1 MIFYGRKAKSDKNDI
16 LFSEIVRMPGKCVRC
31 GKTSSLTCAHIM
43 KRRYYSTRFEFRNA
57 ICLCLGCHSWFDTHM
72 ITDLLFSPKKR
83 VLDAAD
89 ESYTFLVEKLGYTWD
104 ELTILYAKSKQH
116 FTGYAYKKDQIY
128 IGLKELRGEMMET
141 VAVRKSSEY

>member
-1 MIFYGRKAKSDKNDI
+1 
-16 LFSEIVRMPGKCVRC
+16 
-31 GKTSSLTCAHIM
+31 
-43 KRRYYSTRFEFRNA
+43 
-57 ICLCLGCHSWFDTHM
+57 M

-89 ESYTFLVEKLGYTWD
+89 ESYTFLVKKLGYAWD

-128 IGLKELRGEMMET
+128 IGLKELRGEMMEK
-141 VAVRKSSEY
+141 RL